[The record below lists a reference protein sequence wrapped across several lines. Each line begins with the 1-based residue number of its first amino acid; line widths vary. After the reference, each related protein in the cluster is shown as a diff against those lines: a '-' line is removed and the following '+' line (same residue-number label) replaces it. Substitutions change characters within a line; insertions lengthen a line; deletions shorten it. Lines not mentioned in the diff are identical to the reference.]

1 MATFWATFST
11 VQNIPRSGGGLKLV
25 KGRDA
30 EGMTALTTSGSSQIV
45 QRSAADWSAPD
56 SGAVSMRANGAVWV
70 HIAAAPTAVAATDHY
85 VAANERIEIAVESG
99 DKIAVI
105 NA

>member
-1 MATFWATFST
+1 MATFWATFTT
-11 VQNIPRSGGGLKLV
+11 VHNVAKSGGALKLI

-30 EGMTALTTSGSSQIV
+30 EGLTALTTSGSSQIV

-56 SGAVSMRANGAVWV
+56 TGAVSVRADGAVWI
-70 HIAAAPTAVAATDHY
+70 HIDASPTAVAATDHFL
-85 VAANERIEIAVESG
+85 AANERLEFAVESG